1 MKVKATIDLIV
12 RGDAARSAEVDA
24 LFAEVLG
31 GVKAV
36 VWPEGAQDFAIYPE
50 REANGVK
57 PIKNA
62 CIEYLCARGWEPE
75 KKIKVGEDSNP
86 GPIDAVRLLSSG
98 KLFALEWETGNIS
111 SSHRAVNKMLLG
123 LKRGIFGAAVLV
135 LPSRA
140 MYKFLTDRVG
150 NLDELKP
157 YFEIW
162 KREDIDGRLAVIA
175 IEHDREDFSV
185 PRIPK
190 GTDGRSKKRRRK
202 KVRARKRAK
211 R

>member
-1 MKVKATIDLIV
+1 MKVKEVINLIV
-12 RGDAARSAEVDA
+12 RGDAASSDEIGA
-24 LFAEVLG
+24 LFAEVLE

-36 VWPEGAQDFAIYPE
+36 VWPEGGPDFAIFPE

-62 CIEYLCARGWEPE
+62 CIDYLRARGWEPE
-75 KKIKVGEDSNP
+75 KEIKVGEDSNP

-140 MYKFLTDRVG
+140 MYKYLTDRVG

-157 YFEIW
+157 YFDIW
-162 KREDIDGRLAVIA
+162 KREDIDGRLTIIA
-175 IEHDREDFSV
+175 IEHDREDKTVSK
-185 PRIPK
+185 IPK

-202 KVRARKRAK
+202 KVKARKRTK